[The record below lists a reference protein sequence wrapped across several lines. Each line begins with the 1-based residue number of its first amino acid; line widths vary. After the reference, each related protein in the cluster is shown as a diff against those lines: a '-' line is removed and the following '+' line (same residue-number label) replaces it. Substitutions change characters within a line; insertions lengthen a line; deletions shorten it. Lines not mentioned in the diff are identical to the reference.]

1 LWGVYQQLNQIL
13 FPSSMNA
20 VTTKQA
26 PERTRR
32 SPEVIDLLAA
42 APSTRPFATRVQD
55 LALSPVLE
63 RKILVE
69 DCRLTRKESGHRETA
84 VLTVDDEKELATEV
98 LRCRH
103 LFTEL
108 LFGSPRFRQAV
119 LTVIQ
124 NIYLY
129 KNRRVFFGASGDSVE
144 GERQEALLLFSSTP
158 LRSSIPLEKTFQ
170 HTIIAR
176 VWSRIISQ
184 STAAECAG
192 QHFLSLLEVVDKLN
206 TLRNIYVLLTTG
218 LVRKLAVH
226 TNPLYKQSVTYE
238 DAVQIGSIGVARA
251 AYRYH
256 PSSGVRFSTFAAHW
270 VFREIQ
276 RQALDGRL
284 IRISTNTVEGYAKA
298 NKEENSEN
306 LRKFTSIIEAATSVD
321 ENVCGDYATLT
332 LSELSTQTPSP
343 VGAVEAAQLRNILLQ
358 AIDRVLSKKTA
369 DIIKRRFG
377 LPPYQGGE
385 QSILSISEVYQVTR
399 SSIYQLEQNALK
411 RLHVHLQGKCP

>member
-1 LWGVYQQLNQIL
+1 
-13 FPSSMNA
+13 MN
-20 VTTKQA
+20 VVKTKQA
-26 PERTRR
+26 PDSTRT
-32 SPEVIDLLAA
+32 SPEIIDLLAA
-42 APSTRPFATRVQD
+42 APSTRPFAARVQA

-63 RKILVE
+63 KKILLE
-69 DCRLTRKESGHRETA
+69 DYQLSGKTSCHRKTT
-84 VLTVDDEKELATEV
+84 VLTVHDEKELATEV
-98 LRCRH
+98 LRYRH

-108 LFGSPRFRQAV
+108 LLCSPRFRQAV

-124 NIYLY
+124 NIYLF
-129 KNRRVFFGASGDSVE
+129 KNRRVFFGATGESVE
-144 GERQEALLLFSSTP
+144 NERQEALLLFSSFP
-158 LRSSIPLEKTFQ
+158 LRSSIPLAKTFQ
-170 HTIIAR
+170 HAIIAR

-184 STAAECAG
+184 STATECAE
-192 QHFLSLLEVVDKLN
+192 QHFLALQEVVEKLN
-206 TLRNIYVLLTTG
+206 TLRNIYVLLTMG
-218 LVRKLAVH
+218 LVKKLAVQ

-284 IRISTNTVEGYAKA
+284 IRISSNTVEGYSKA
-298 NKEENSEN
+298 NKEENFEN
-306 LRKFTSIIEAATSVD
+306 LRKFSSIIEAATSVD
-321 ENVCGDYATLT
+321 ENICGDYVTLT
-332 LSELSTQTPSP
+332 LSELSSQAPSP
-343 VGAVEAAQLRNILLQ
+343 VGAVEATQLRHILLQ

-399 SSIYQLEQNALK
+399 SSIYQLEQSALK
-411 RLHVHLQGKCP
+411 RLHLHLQGKFT